1 MVSCAIQ
8 VVDHYSGMKS
18 GLLNGWRMW
27 AASCFFTLSSTL
39 ATGATAEP
47 PVLTGNYHQTQVA
60 GYLTFPWA
68 AVENPLGGW
77 LITERSGDIIE
88 YDHAGQ
94 RQEIPLQFNQL
105 YVAGQGGLLDIKLA
119 HDFTESR
126 RVYLSY
132 ATGNENKNYLTFG
145 TAVLNAKEPVVTDI
159 FTLPTP
165 KDTPVHYGGRLLQL
179 PDDTWLMTSGDG
191 FDYREQAQQKNS
203 FLGKVLRFTTEGKPA
218 ADNPFIHGESLAEKY
233 IYTLGHRNPQGLIR
247 DPESGKIW
255 LHEHGPDGGDEI
267 NLLVPGNNYGW
278 PVVTQGKDYSGAR
291 ISPFSHYEGMQD
303 PALNWTPSIAPSGMT
318 VYHNDVFPALQN
330 HLLVTSLKNKALYAV
345 SLDQNPMA
353 AVQIF
358 ATINERLRDVII
370 GRDGAIYVLTDG
382 ERARI
387 MRFSPLRPE
396 NVPEHSL
403 R

>member
-1 MVSCAIQ
+1 MVSCPIQ
-8 VVDHYSGMKS
+8 VVDHLLGMNSGF
-18 GLLNGWRMW
+18 LRDWRSW
-27 AASCFFTLSSTL
+27 LASCFFAFASPCVLSASQ
-39 ATGATAEP
+39 EV
-47 PVLTGNYHQTQVA
+47 PVLTGNFHQTQVA

-77 LITERSGDIIE
+77 LITEREGVIVE

-94 RQEIPLQFNQL
+94 RQEIPLEFEQL
-105 YVAGQGGLLDIKLA
+105 YVAGQGGLLDIELA
-119 HDFTESR
+119 QDFTETR

-132 ATGNENKNYLTFG
+132 ASGDAEENYLTFG
-145 TAVLNAKEPVVTDI
+145 TTVLSGKNPIVTDI
-159 FTLPTP
+159 FKVATP

-179 PDDTWLMTSGDG
+179 PDETWLMTSGDG
-191 FDYREQAQQKNS
+191 FDYREQAQQKSS
-203 FLGKVLRFTTEGKPA
+203 FLGKVLRFTTDGQPA
-218 ADNPFIHGESLAEKY
+218 SDNPFSDGDTLAEKY
-233 IYTLGHRNPQGLIR
+233 IFTLGHRNPQGLIR
-247 DPESGKIW
+247 DPKSGKIW

-267 NLLVPGNNYGW
+267 NLLVPGKNYGW
-278 PVVTQGKDYSGAR
+278 PVVTLGKDYSGAR
-291 ISPFSHYEGMQD
+291 ISPFTQYAGMQD
-303 PALNWTPSIAPSGMT
+303 PMLNWTPSIAPSGMT
-318 VYHNDVFPALQN
+318 VYHNDVFPELQN
-330 HLLVTSLKNKALYAV
+330 YLLVTSLKNKALYAV
-345 SLDQNPMA
+345 SLDQNRMS

-387 MRFSPLRPE
+387 MRFSPLRPK

>member
-27 AASCFFTLSSTL
+27 LASCFFTLSSSL

-77 LITERSGDIIE
+77 LITERGGEIIE

-94 RQEIPLQFNQL
+94 RQEIPLQFSQL

-119 HDFTESR
+119 RDFTESR

-145 TAVLNAKEPVVTDI
+145 TAVLNAKEPVVTDL
-159 FTLPTP
+159 FTIPTP

-191 FDYREQAQQKNS
+191 FDYREQAQQKHS

-218 ADNPFIHGESLAEKY
+218 ADNPFITGESLAEKY

-291 ISPFSHYEGMQD
+291 ISPFSQYEGMQD